1 MALKLERFVC
11 PGKGNGLRAN
21 QRVLAGE
28 LLYTAEPLACC
39 VSSQCRNVVCHS
51 CFSRHETLLRCSQ
64 CKVARYCDVTCQK
77 RAWSIHKRECKC
89 LLSLHPRIP
98 TDSVRLAARIIFR
111 LLCPSQ
117 MTPQLY
123 SFEEH
128 ESHLCDVGEEKR
140 EGLSQL
146 SSMLQLYLKQEQPD
160 IIQKVPSFDPIS
172 LLAKV
177 TCNCFTISDAELQ
190 EIGVGLY
197 PSMSL
202 LNHDCRPSCVML
214 FQGKTLQLR
223 AIRDIQP
230 TEEVTISYIGV
241 LLPTRERQ
249 TQLME
254 QYHFSCQCGLCST
267 AELDPLMFC
276 GVKEAWTPM
285 KEAIPR
291 LEILQT
297 NGRILFIGII
307 LNYVKC
313 QQVVRKAQRVSP
325 NTHTHTHLLLPSH
338 KHTHTHTQPSP
349 QPLPMSLTKF
359 PDWEELLQE
368 CSSLL
373 APVGGAVLA
382 VPDSNVYRLRVTDL
396 AFDACINLARWET
409 ALAYGLK
416 TLGPYRQYYPDPHP
430 AHAIQLMRVA
440 KLQHFLVHLEDA
452 QHTLRLVRLG
462 LL

>member
-128 ESHLCDVGEEKR
+128 ESHLCDMGEEKR

-297 NGRILFIGII
+297 NG
-307 LNYVKC
+307 N
-313 QQVVRKAQRVSP
+313 
-325 NTHTHTHLLLPSH
+325 
-338 KHTHTHTQPSP
+338 
-349 QPLPMSLTKF
+349 
-359 PDWEELLQE
+359 WEELLQE

-373 APVGGAVLA
+373 APVGGAVPA

-452 QHTLRLVRLG
+452 QHTLRLAYDIMKITHGNEHSLTSDLIRKLEEC
-462 LL
+462 LAEMDCK